1 MWIHLALMNALS
13 VNVNKYSNPYLKES
27 VERMSDNSGCCSCG
41 SSNCCTPEPERKDIT
56 IDFLYLDLTVCERCQ
71 GADTNL
77 DQAVNEV
84 SKVLDAAGYDIK
96 VNKVNIISEELAI
109 EHEFISSPTIRI
121 NGRDIVLNVKETV
134 CKECGDLCGDSGV
147 ECRVW
152 EYEGKE
158 YTEPPAAMIINAIM
172 KEVYGNLNA
181 NTSNPVAYV
190 LPDNLRSFFRG
201 LK

>member
-1 MWIHLALMNALS
+1 MSINIGIT
-13 VNVNKYSNPYLKES
+13 YLKES
-27 VERMSDNSGCCSCG
+27 VEKMSNNSGCCSCG
-41 SSNCCTPEPERKDIT
+41 SSNCCTPEWERKNLT

-77 DQAVNEV
+77 DLAVNEV

-96 VNKVNIISEELAI
+96 VNKVNVTSEELAI
-109 EHEFISSPTIRI
+109 KHEFISSPTIRI
-121 NGRDIVLNVKETV
+121 NGRDIDLNGKETV

-172 KEVYGNLNA
+172 KAVYSNA
-181 NTSNPVAYV
+181 NLSPSEHGEYV
-190 LPDNLRSFFRG
+190 LPENLRTFFKG
-201 LK
+201 IQ

>member
-1 MWIHLALMNALS
+1 MLNI
-13 VNVNKYSNPYLKES
+13 VIPYFKES
-27 VERMSDNSGCCSCG
+27 VEKMNDNSGCCSCG
-41 SSNCCTPEPERKDIT
+41 SSNCCTPQPERKNIT

-77 DQAVNEV
+77 DLAVNEV
-84 SKVLDAAGYDIK
+84 SKVLSAAGYDIK
-96 VNKVNIISEELAI
+96 VNKVNITSEELAI

-121 NGRDIVLNVKETV
+121 NGRDIDLNVKETV
-134 CKECGDLCGDSGV
+134 CKECGDLCGDSSV

-172 KEVYGNLNA
+172 KEVYSNA
-181 NTSNPVAYV
+181 NSNPLEREEYV
-190 LPDNLRSFFRG
+190 LPENLRTFFKRI
-201 LK
+201 K